1 MSIHILMS
9 CGINTIETPTI
20 IFEDNTACAA
30 QIQTGYVKSN
40 LTKYISP
47 KFFYRHELLQQQ
59 GEVRVLQVKSNDN
72 LTDLLMK
79 QELIAVFAQGR
90 VLCKSVLL

>member
-1 MSIHILMS
+1 MS
-9 CGINTIETPTI
+9 CGINTIESPTI
-20 IFEDNTACAA
+20 IYEDNATFVT

-47 KFFYRHELLQQQ
+47 KCFYPHELQQQ

-72 LTDLLMK
+72 QADLFTKSLPTTIYRK
-79 QELIAVFAQGR
+79 YVQGI
-90 VLCKSVLL
+90 SA